1 MRITEWVARAGWL
14 LAIVIPMQTQAQ
26 TVTGTIL
33 GTVSDT
39 SGARIAGIAVTAVN
53 DLTQEKRTATTNGMG
68 DYLVN
73 ALPVGSYR
81 VEVESQ
87 GFGKAIV
94 RVIFFDSGAGAFTV
108 QAAGRKFEHAVANS
122 GRWQTAEFEIDRA
135 IFAADAAGAHIAI
148 HAAGDLTLH
157 MIEVSRT
164 E

>member
-14 LAIVIPMQTQAQ
+14 LAIVIPTQTQAQ

-87 GFGKAIV
+87 GFKKYVHRGVVLEINQNA
-94 RVIFFDSGAGAFTV
+94 RVDVKLELGAVTQEVEVQGTSRRSIRTRRNLARWWIPGASTIFRSM
-108 QAAGRKFEHAVANS
+108 AVMS
-122 GRWQTAEFEIDRA
+122 TRW
-135 IFAADAAGAHIAI
+135 
-148 HAAGDLTLH
+148 
-157 MIEVSRT
+157 
-164 E
+164 